1 MTINEAL
8 QIIVNHSDFNVQDK
22 EETRKWSEAMAT
34 ITSGFGVVYDG
45 ENWVT
50 SDTGD
55 II

>member
-8 QIIVNHSDFNVQDK
+8 QIIVENSDYDQDEDVTK
-22 EETRKWSEAMAT
+22 KWMEAMAT